1 LSADARKAIYLCGGL
16 GNQLF
21 QLGFGLSKLDPG
33 DELEC
38 FYDESITRTL
48 QDNLPEISVYN
59 FGSRVIFK
67 KTQPS
72 KLRQKIVNFGI
83 RVSTGNS
90 VLTGDKRVSRIGRI
104 VIENLLGLAL
114 RTNLKV
120 SVADNIGYSD
130 KSKIGKKEFF
140 IGYSQSFLYGEEL
153 KKNENL
159 ARIKLNAISVKAEK
173 LISKSRNEKPIV
185 IHVRLGD
192 YTEEPNFGLLS
203 PSYFLEALKLP
214 ELQGPKR
221 QVWIF
226 SNDPGRAWNLLNA
239 SSDARFFLVDDQ
251 GLTSSEVLEVMRNGS
266 AYILSNSTF
275 GWWGAFLSHTANAPV
290 VVPKNWFKKYPTPS
304 RIYPP
309 AWMIFAPQKELFHE

>member
-1 LSADARKAIYLCGGL
+1 LD
-16 GNQLF
+16 
-21 QLGFGLSKLDPG
+21 SKV
-33 DELEC
+33 
-38 FYDESITRTL
+38 T
-48 QDNLPEISVYN
+48 
-59 FGSRVIFK
+59 FK
-67 KTQPS
+67 KTQIS
-72 KLRQKIVNFGI
+72 SLRQGIVNFGI

-90 VLTGDKRVSRIGRI
+90 VLTGNKRISRIGRI
-104 VIENLLGLAL
+104 AIQNLLGLAL
-114 RTNLKV
+114 KTKLRV

-130 KSKIGKKEFF
+130 NSRIGDKELF

-153 KKNENL
+153 KKTENID
-159 ARIKLNAISVKAEK
+159 RISLKAVSDKAEK
-173 LISKSRNEKPIV
+173 LISKSRYEKPIV

-203 PSYFLEALKLP
+203 PDYFLEALNLP
-214 ELQGPKR
+214 NLKSLNR

-226 SNDPGRAWNLLNA
+226 SNDPGRAGNLLNA
-239 SSDARFFLVDDQ
+239 SSHARFHLVDDQ

-290 VVPKNWFKKYPTPS
+290 VVPKNWFKGYPTPF

-309 AWMIFAPQKELFHE
+309 EWVTFAPQNELFDE

>member
-1 LSADARKAIYLCGGL
+1 M
-16 GNQLF
+16 F
-21 QLGFGLSKLDPG
+21 QLGFGLSKLGPG

-38 FYDESITRTL
+38 FYDDSITRTL

-59 FGSRVIFK
+59 FDSKVIFK
-67 KTQPS
+67 KTQIS
-72 KLRQKIVNFGI
+72 SLRQKVVNFGI

-90 VLTGDKRVSRIGRI
+90 VLTGDKRISRIGRI
-104 VIENLLGLAL
+104 AIENLLGLAL
-114 RTNLKV
+114 KTNLRV

-130 KSKIGKKEFF
+130 NSRIGNNELF

-153 KKNENL
+153 KKTENL
-159 ARIKLNAISVKAEK
+159 ARIKLKALSGKAEK

-203 PSYFLEALKLP
+203 PNYFLEALNLP
-214 ELQGPKR
+214 QLKGLNR

-226 SNDPGRAWNLLNA
+226 SNDPRRAGDLLNV
-239 SSDARFFLVDDQ
+239 SSDARFLLVDDQ

-290 VVPKNWFKKYPTPS
+290 VVPKNWFKKYPTPF

-309 AWMIFAPQKELFHE
+309 AWVTFAPQNDLFYA

>member
-1 LSADARKAIYLCGGL
+1 M
-16 GNQLF
+16 
-21 QLGFGLSKLDPG
+21 SKLGPG

-38 FYDESITRTL
+38 LYDDSITRTL

-59 FGSRVIFK
+59 FDSKVIFK
-67 KTQPS
+67 KTQIS
-72 KLRQKIVNFGI
+72 NLRQKVVNFGI

-90 VLTGDKRVSRIGRI
+90 VLTGDKRISRIVRI

-114 RTNLKV
+114 KTKLRV
-120 SVADNIGYSD
+120 SIADNIGYSD
-130 KSKIGKKEFF
+130 NSKIGNKELF

-153 KKNENL
+153 KKTQNL
-159 ARIKLNAISVKAEK
+159 ARIKLNIVSSKAEE
-173 LISKSRNEKPIV
+173 LISKSRNKKPIV

-203 PSYFLEALKLP
+203 PNYFLEALNLP
-214 ELQGPKR
+214 ELKGLTR

-226 SNDPGRAWNLLNA
+226 SNDPERAGNLLNVT
-239 SSDARFFLVDDQ
+239 SNARFLLLDDQ

-290 VVPKNWFKKYPTPS
+290 VVPKNWFKKYPTPF

-309 AWMIFAPQKELFHE
+309 EWVTFAPQNELFHE